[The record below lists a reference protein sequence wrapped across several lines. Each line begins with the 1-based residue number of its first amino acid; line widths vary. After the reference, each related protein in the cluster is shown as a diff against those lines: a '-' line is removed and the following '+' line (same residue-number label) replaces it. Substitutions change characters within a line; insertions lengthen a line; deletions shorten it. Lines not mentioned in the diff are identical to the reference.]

1 MTGLDWG
8 GALAG
13 PAGDALIARGIV
25 RAPAREAAI
34 DEARRWRADP
44 TTVLLAQTGADAARV
59 ADTYAQG
66 LGLRRID
73 LAAAPP
79 DLSRLDYARLTDYG
93 RYLLLPWRREGDG
106 TVVACVSPS
115 IALLAVAEAM
125 VGGPAILA
133 VTTRADLIA
142 ALTAAFAPR
151 LSDEAIHLLARTDP
165 ERSAGRPGTIAA
177 WRFWLGL
184 AALAAVAALVP
195 VVALTVVNALIAV
208 FYLGNLLLRGMLV
221 IAGGVRP
228 PSAQPAPAPADSDL
242 PHYTILVPLHDEPA
256 ILPILAGAL
265 DRLDYPKPL
274 LDIKL
279 ILEADDQA
287 TLAAARA
294 LNLADRY
301 DFVLV
306 PPSHPRTKP
315 KACNYALPLAR
326 GDLVVIFDAE
336 DKPESDQLRKA
347 AALFRDAPAD
357 LACVQA
363 RLNFYNAEENWL
375 TRMFALDYALW
386 FDFLLPGLERLN
398 IPLPLGGTSNHFKT
412 AALREVLAWDPYN
425 VTEDAD
431 LGIRLRRRG
440 WRVGTLDSTTFEEA
454 TCQTG
459 NWLRQ
464 RTRWLKGYIQT
475 WAVHMRAP
483 RDLWRRLGPVG
494 FLGFQF
500 FIGGTV
506 LSSLLN
512 PLVWAACA
520 WWLATGSGALD
531 ALFPSFVLAA
541 SLLAWLVGNFIFVY
555 LAMIAPFRR
564 NWYDLAPWALTATPY
579 WALISL
585 AGYRALWQYFRR
597 PFLWEKTRHGTSR
610 KVRATLAGHAAAV
623 AERTP

>member
-13 PAGDALIARGIV
+13 PAGDALVTRGIV

-44 TTVLLAQTGADAARV
+44 TTILLAQTGADAARI
-59 ADTYAQG
+59 ADAYAQG

-73 LAAAPP
+73 LATAPP
-79 DLSRLDYARLTDYG
+79 DLSRLDYARLADYG

-142 ALTAAFAPR
+142 AMTAAFAPR
-151 LSDEAIHLLARTDP
+151 LSDDAVHLLARTDP
-165 ERSAGRPGTIAA
+165 ERSAGRPRAFAA
-177 WRFWLGL
+177 WPWWLGL
-184 AALAAVAALVP
+184 AALAAAAAWAP
-195 VVALTVVNALIAV
+195 VVALTVINALVAV

-221 IAGGVRP
+221 IAGGGRQP
-228 PSAQPAPAPADSDL
+228 PAQPVPVLADGEL
-242 PHYTILVPLHDEPA
+242 PRYTILVPLHDEPA

-279 ILEADDQA
+279 IMEADDQA

-326 GDLVVIFDAE
+326 GDLLVIFDAE

-347 AALFRDAPAD
+347 ATLFREAPPD

-398 IPLPLGGTSNHFKT
+398 IPLPLGGTSNHFRT
-412 AALREVLAWDPYN
+412 VALREVLAWDPYN

-454 TCQTG
+454 TCQAG

-512 PLVWAACA
+512 PVVWGTCA
-520 WWLATGSGALD
+520 WWLATASGALD

-541 SLLAWLVGNFIFVY
+541 SLLAWLVGNSIFLY

-585 AGYRALWQYFRR
+585 AGYRALCQYFRR

-623 AERTP
+623 AERAP